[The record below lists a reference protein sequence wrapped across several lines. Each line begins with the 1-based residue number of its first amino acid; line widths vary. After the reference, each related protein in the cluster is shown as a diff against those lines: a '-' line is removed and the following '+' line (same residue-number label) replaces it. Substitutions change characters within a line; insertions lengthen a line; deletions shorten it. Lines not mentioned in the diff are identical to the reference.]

1 MATSIPPLAGCPLF
15 RGIQPGELQ
24 AMLAC
29 LQPVQRTY
37 RKNQLVARAG
47 EKFTGIGVV
56 LSGHLTV
63 SRDSMGGQRVI
74 ITALEAGDLF
84 GEIIAFAGE
93 QTWPATVMAQEECRV
108 LFLPPEKI
116 VGNCEKQCS
125 FHRLL
130 ITNMLGIVSRR
141 ALLLSRKVEYL
152 SLKSIRGRIAAFL
165 LEQSQK
171 AGRNTFMLP
180 FNRHEMADF
189 LNVARPSLSR
199 EMSRLRDE
207 GIIDFHRSSIRLLDV
222 PALKKLVE

>member
-1 MATSIPPLAGCPLF
+1 MSSPIPPLAGCPLF

-37 RKNQLVARAG
+37 RKNELVTRAG

-63 SRDSMGGQRVI
+63 TRESMGGQRVI

-93 QTWPATVMAQEECRV
+93 QTWPATVLAQDECQV

-130 ITNMLGIVSRR
+130 ITNMLGIISRR
-141 ALLLSRKVEYL
+141 ALMLSRKVEYL
-152 SLKSIRGRIAAFL
+152 SLKSIRGRIATFL

-171 AGRNTFMLP
+171 AGRTTFMLP
-180 FNRHEMADF
+180 FSRHEMADF

-199 EMSRLRDE
+199 EMGRLRDE
-207 GIIDFHRSSIRLLDV
+207 GVIDFHRSSIRILNV
-222 PALKKLVE
+222 QALQEMLE

>member
-1 MATSIPPLAGCPLF
+1 MSSSLPSLAGCPLF
-15 RGIQPGELQ
+15 RGIPPGELQ
-24 AMLAC
+24 TMLAC
-29 LQPVQRTY
+29 LKPVQRTY
-37 RKNQLVARAG
+37 RKNELVTRAG

-63 SRDSMGGQRVI
+63 TRESMGGQRVI

-93 QTWPATVMAQEECRV
+93 QSWPATVLAQDECRV

-116 VGNCEKQCS
+116 VGSCEKQCS

-165 LEQSQK
+165 LEQMQK
-171 AGRNTFMLP
+171 TGQTTFILP
-180 FNRHEMADF
+180 FTRHVMADF

-199 EMSRLRDE
+199 EMGRLRDE
-207 GIIDFHRSSIRLLDV
+207 GVIDFHRSSVRILDV
-222 PALKKLVE
+222 PALQKMLE